1 MHYIVMGFLKDNRK
15 GSPDAKKLLEE
26 LGEAIDSGNVD
37 YLKVHQKFDK
47 KGNILP
53 TEVQKFK
60 ISNT

>member
-1 MHYIVMGFLKDNRK
+1 MHYIVMGFLKGNRK
-15 GSPDAKKLLEE
+15 GDADAKKLLEE

-47 KGNILP
+47 KGKILP

-60 ISNT
+60 I

>member
-15 GSPDAKKLLEE
+15 GDSQAEDLLEA
-26 LGEAIDSGNVD
+26 LDDAIFDGKVD

-47 KGNILP
+47 KGNLLP

-60 ISNT
+60 I